1 MKKLMRL
8 LAAVLAL
15 TMLCEMLPLAAF
27 AQSDIGQAV
36 TAAVQEIGK
45 ENSFSGSCG
54 EDATWELDYSTGRL
68 TISGT
73 GAMED
78 YSFYDKAPWYEY
90 MYSINRVVI
99 QKGITSI
106 GKNAFWDCEYL
117 TGVTIP
123 EGVESIGDYAFSIC
137 KRLRRITIPDGV
149 THIGR
154 GAFWSCVRLVDITLP
169 ESATSIGEGATSIG
183 DGAFEDCYAIE
194 NIALPSGM
202 TSIAARTFSGCR
214 ALKNIVIPDGVT
226 SIGEHAFSY
235 CGLTDIMIPE
245 NVEYIGEWAFRG
257 CEKLESIVIPDGI
270 TSIGDYTFCECSS
283 LTDITLP
290 ESVESIGKHAFE
302 KSSITNITFSDN
314 VTSIGE
320 SAFAQ
325 CNQLT
330 DVYYGGSEE
339 KWKEI
344 DISISNDPLINA
356 TIHYNYSGTEEKP
369 SKEFEFK
376 KDNLS
381 FLNNRGY
388 FFSFEDRFVHAV
400 NQTILLKPFSESIQ
414 NTNYSYRISN
424 EKFNQLIEGLTPAT
438 KKYITSNRFAEWGG
452 SCRGMSTVVMLHY
465 SYPDRIKLSNLPSVA
480 TDTVY
485 ELSSPKENSDVQ
497 DLVNYYQLA
506 QYLPTYQ
513 LKKAKTRTDSF
524 NNFEETLADL
534 IAALKKQPVL
544 IGMASNDGGHA
555 VVFLEILEELEDYY
569 RISIYDPNY
578 TEQQTLVLFKTPYV
592 MGADEK
598 GDDYGYMHVMY
609 GDYKYITSYIKADDL
624 NNLDIRNYFRMDDHE
639 YNTNYDISYIS
650 IAPGSDISLSVNNEL
665 YFVIKNGQIAEK
677 NSLVN
682 TFYDEGEDTAGASK
696 LNITY
701 PAIQSGDK
709 IELELTPH
717 EDISDASILLND
729 TLLNVSTGGPVK
741 LTYDESARTVDV
753 SADDPTSVSLLMTQ
767 NETSENWPWHSWAV
781 DTTGTTTLHAE
792 LDSEGLHL
800 TGDGLT
806 GAKYATENADT
817 EQTSEGTI
825 NVQPD
830 ETGKTSVTIIN
841 KNDGDT
847 DDTEVKGE
855 DKAEETTYTV
865 TVNGGTASPAKAKEG
880 ETVTIIAEKTDT
892 FQNWTVVAGGIT
904 LENEN
909 LPTTTFTM
917 GKENVVITAVKG
929 EDKAEETT
937 YTVTVSGGTASPA
950 KAKEGET
957 VTITAEKTDT
967 FQNWTVVAGG
977 ITLEN
982 ENLPTTTFT
991 MGKENVVIT
1000 ANYSSGGNITPPS
1013 PGEPGQSPSDDGGAG
1028 IVLAIGAAA
1037 TVAAGIGAIVLMPVK
1052 VEGKVELAD
1061 HTALPGAKIALL
1073 QNGKVVAQTTTDANG
1088 KFALKVKRGSYE
1100 LTAAY
1105 TDANGQL
1112 MHKTASFKAPAK
1124 NLTVT
1129 F

>member
-36 TAAVQEIGK
+36 TAAVQGIEE
-45 ENSFSGSCG
+45 ENSLSGSCG
-54 EDATWELDYSTGRL
+54 ENATWEFDYSTL

-78 YSFYDKAPWYEY
+78 YGFYDEAPWYEY
-90 MYSINRVVI
+90 MYYINRVVI

-106 GKNAFWDCEYL
+106 GKNAFGDCEYL

-123 EGVESIGDYAFSIC
+123 EGVESIGDYAFLSC

-154 GAFWSCVRLVDITLP
+154 HAFDNCARLVDITLP
-169 ESATSIGEGATSIG
+169 ESATSIGEGAFDSC
-183 DGAFEDCYAIE
+183 DAIE

-202 TSIAARTFSGCR
+202 TSIAAHTFFDCR

-226 SIGEHAFSY
+226 SIGNSAFSY
-235 CGLTDIMIPE
+235 CVLTDIMIPE

-302 KSSITNITFSDN
+302 KSAITNITLSDK

-325 CNQLT
+325 CNRLT

-344 DISISNDPLINA
+344 NISFSNGPLINA

-376 KDNLS
+376 KDNPR
-381 FLNNRGY
+381 FLNNY
-388 FFSFEDRFVHAV
+388 ESFFDFIDKTQHFFHGELVKKQWKWFGHADDV
-400 NQTILLKPFSESIQ
+400 IPEAYYTHISPDAYEQLLSGCSERVRKYVESV
-414 NTNYSYRISN
+414 RIRYWN
-424 EKFNQLIEGLTPAT
+424 
-438 KKYITSNRFAEWGG
+438 G
-452 SCRGMSTVVMLHY
+452 SCYGMAVAAMLNY
-465 SYPDRIKLSNLPSVA
+465 YAPDRVKLSELAPAANAIYGLPAPANSEKVENFINYYYLMQCLPTLDDFKAERSELYSASLSTAYNEIVA
-480 TDTVY
+480 KLQKNVPILAAIY
-485 ELSSPKENSDVQ
+485 KEN
-497 DLVNYYQLA
+497 
-506 QYLPTYQ
+506 
-513 LKKAKTRTDSF
+513 
-524 NNFEETLADL
+524 
-534 IAALKKQPVL
+534 
-544 IGMASNDGGHA
+544 GGHA
-555 VVFLEILEELEDYY
+555 IVLLDIINKDANSCEI
-569 RISIYDPNY
+569 RVYDPNEPEEQTMTLY
-578 TEQQTLVLFKTPYV
+578 KQLTEWSSIKISYGEYNR
-592 MGADEK
+592 MGYHICADELQ
-598 GDDYGYMHVMY
+598 Y
-609 GDYKYITSYIKADDL
+609 
-624 NNLDIRNYFRMDDHE
+624 LDIRNYFEPNRDSFAFKTD
-639 YNTNYDISYIS
+639 
-650 IAPGSDISLSVNNEL
+650 
-665 YFVIKNGQIAEK
+665 
-677 NSLVN
+677 
-682 TFYDEGEDTAGASK
+682 YDEPEIIFDSNVDVSGKYGDSYFDTSK
-696 LNITY
+696 KEYSRNVQIHRILSDTDDY
-701 PAIQSGDK
+701 SLMQMFFPQSDENA
-709 IELELTPH
+709 ELELSLT
-717 EDISDASILLND
+717 DGNDVNVLLED
-729 TLLNVSTGGPVK
+729 TLLTISTDGPVK

-753 SADDPTSVSLLMTQ
+753 KADDPTAVSLLMTQ
-767 NETSENWPWHSWAV
+767 NTVNDSWPWHSWAV

-817 EQTSEGTI
+817 EQTSEGAI

-847 DDTEVKGE
+847 DDTEVR
-855 DKAEETTYTV
+855 
-865 TVNGGTASPAKAKEG
+865 
-880 ETVTIIAEKTDT
+880 
-892 FQNWTVVAGGIT
+892 
-904 LENEN
+904 
-909 LPTTTFTM
+909 
-917 GKENVVITAVKG
+917 G

-967 FQNWTVVAGG
+967 FQNWTVVTGG

-1037 TVAAGIGAIVLMPVK
+1037 TVAAGIGAIALMPVK

-1073 QNGKVVAQTTTDANG
+1073 QNGKVVAQTTTDADG

-1105 TDANGQL
+1105 TDANGRL

>member
-36 TAAVQEIGK
+36 TAAVQNTEE
-45 ENSFSGSCG
+45 ENSTVTNTGSCG
-54 EDATWELDYSTGRL
+54 SNVTWSLDSDGVVTV
-68 TISGT
+68 SGT
-73 GAMED
+73 GEMSH
-78 YSFYDKAPWYEY
+78 YGWYGDVNP
-90 MYSINRVVI
+90 NRVFQDLSGSVRKVVI
-99 QKGITSI
+99 EDGVKNVGSGVFFRLENLTDVTIPDSVTSI
-106 GKNAFWDCEYL
+106 GVDSFNYCTAL
-117 TGVTIP
+117 
-123 EGVESIGDYAFSIC
+123 ES
-137 KRLRRITIPDGV
+137 
-149 THIGR
+149 
-154 GAFWSCVRLVDITLP
+154 ITLP
-169 ESATSIGEGATSIG
+169 ETVTFIDT
-183 DGAFEDCYAIE
+183 GAFANCHS
-194 NIALPSGM
+194 LKKFKFPSGITCINDWM
-202 TSIAARTFSGCR
+202 FHNSTGLTSV
-214 ALKNIVIPDGVT
+214 VIPASVTRIGVVVFEGCT
-226 SIGEHAFSY
+226 SLQDIYYEGTEEQWNQIDIGNS
-235 CGLTDIMIPE
+235 
-245 NVEYIGEWAFRG
+245 N
-257 CEKLESIVIPDGI
+257 
-270 TSIGDYTFCECSS
+270 SS
-283 LTDITLP
+283 L
-290 ESVESIGKHAFE
+290 A
-302 KSSITNITFSDN
+302 
-314 VTSIGE
+314 
-320 SAFAQ
+320 
-325 CNQLT
+325 
-330 DVYYGGSEE
+330 
-339 KWKEI
+339 
-344 DISISNDPLINA
+344 NA
-356 TIHYNYSGTEEKP
+356 TIHYNYSGTEEEP

-376 KDNLS
+376 KDNLN
-381 FLNNRGY
+381 FLNDRGY

-438 KKYITSNRFAEWGG
+438 KKYVTNKRFTEWGG
-452 SCRGMSTVVMLHY
+452 SCWGMSTVVMLHY

-497 DLVNYYQLA
+497 DLINYYQLA
-506 QYLPTYQ
+506 QYLPTGQ
-513 LKKAKTRTDSF
+513 LKMAKTQTDSF

-544 IGMASNDGGHA
+544 IGMASNDGGHT

-578 TEQQTLVLFKTPYV
+578 TEPQTLVLFKTPYV

-609 GDYKYITSYIKADDL
+609 GDYKYIASYIKADDL
-624 NNLDIRNYFRMDDHE
+624 NNLDIRNYFGMDDHE
-639 YNTNYDISYIS
+639 YYTNYDISYIS

-665 YFVIKNGQIAEK
+665 YFVIKNGQIAQK

-682 TFYDEGEDTAGASK
+682 TFYDEGEDTTGASK
-696 LNITY
+696 LNITF
-701 PAIQSGDK
+701 PAIQRGDK
-709 IELELTPH
+709 IELELTPR

-729 TLLNVSTGGPVK
+729 TLLNVSSDGPVK

-753 SADDPTSVSLLMTQ
+753 SADDPTAVSLLMTQ
-767 NETSENWPWHSWAV
+767 NTVNDSWPWHSWAV

-880 ETVTIIAEKTDT
+880 ETVTI
-892 FQNWTVVAGGIT
+892 
-904 LENEN
+904 
-909 LPTTTFTM
+909 
-917 GKENVVITAVKG
+917 
-929 EDKAEETT
+929 
-937 YTVTVSGGTASPA
+937 
-950 KAKEGET
+950 
-957 VTITAEKTDT
+957 TAEKTDT

-1037 TVAAGIGAIVLMPVK
+1037 TVAAGIGAIALMPVK

-1073 QNGKVVAQTTTDANG
+1073 QNGKVVAQTTTDADG

>member
-36 TAAVQEIGK
+36 TAAVQGIEE
-45 ENSFSGSCG
+45 ENSLSGSCG
-54 EDATWELDYSTGRL
+54 ENATWEFDYSTL

-78 YSFYDKAPWYEY
+78 YGFYDKAPWYEY
-90 MYSINRVVI
+90 MYYINKVVI

-123 EGVESIGDYAFSIC
+123 EGVESIGDNAFSIC

-183 DGAFEDCYAIE
+183 DGAFEDCDAIE

-226 SIGEHAFSY
+226 SIGERAFSS

-245 NVEYIGEWAFRG
+245 NVEYIGEGAFHG

-302 KSSITNITFSDN
+302 KSAITNITLSDK

-325 CNQLT
+325 CNRLT

-344 DISISNDPLINA
+344 DISFSNGPLINA

-369 SKEFEFK
+369 SKEFTFGR
-376 KDNLS
+376 DN
-381 FLNNRGY
+381 F
-388 FFSFEDRFVHAV
+388 
-400 NQTILLKPFSESIQ
+400 
-414 NTNYSYRISN
+414 
-424 EKFNQLIEGLTPAT
+424 
-438 KKYITSNRFAEWGG
+438 RFAHSTTSFFADELDADNQATESAVDLLTDEPDYNHYNISKGKFDQLTAGLSASQKEKIRQKAYARWGG
-452 SCRGMSTVVMLHY
+452 SCYGLSLVAMMHYASPVRVPLDGFDFYDEEAPENIYNLDFPYGSTSNTDLINY
-465 SYPDRIKLSNLPSVA
+465 YYLTQNLPSVSRA
-480 TDTVY
+480 KY
-485 ELSSPKENSDVQ
+485 LRAFACALSTKASITNIINALQENIPVIVS
-497 DLVNYYQLA
+497 
-506 QYLPTYQ
+506 
-513 LKKAKTRTDSF
+513 LKT
-524 NNFEETLADL
+524 
-534 IAALKKQPVL
+534 
-544 IGMASNDGGHA
+544 HA
-555 VVFLEILEELEDYY
+555 VVLLTILSETDTYY
-569 RISIYDPNY
+569 LLRVYDPNMLSNGENQTPSTMKLY
-578 TEQQTLVLFKTPYV
+578 KNSIGTIKVDYPANNPHYKTVPYYYLATETYLYDPVNYFGVSTTVYS
-592 MGADEK
+592 E
-598 GDDYGYMHVMY
+598 
-609 GDYKYITSYIKADDL
+609 TADDVEVST
-624 NNLDIRNYFRMDDHE
+624 ITAPAGSSFVVTMGKSSFTVTEGEITACTDDLK
-639 YNTNYDISYIS
+639 NALVADN
-650 IAPGSDISLSVNNEL
+650 SVN
-665 YFVIKNGQIAEK
+665 
-677 NSLVN
+677 
-682 TFYDEGEDTAGASK
+682 DTTDG
-696 LNITY
+696 T
-701 PAIQSGDK
+701 
-709 IELELTPH
+709 
-717 EDISDASILLND
+717 SDATVEFLFPQYTGELKISFTSDAAGSMDILWN
-729 TLLNVSTGGPVK
+729 NSFVSVLTDGVTS

-753 SADDPTSVSLLMTQ
+753 KADDPTAVSLLMTQ
-767 NETSENWPWHSWAV
+767 NTVNDSWPWHSWAV

-806 GAKYATENADT
+806 NAKYATENADT

-917 GKENVVITAVKG
+917 GKENVVITA
-929 EDKAEETT
+929 
-937 YTVTVSGGTASPA
+937 
-950 KAKEGET
+950 
-957 VTITAEKTDT
+957 
-967 FQNWTVVAGG
+967 
-977 ITLEN
+977 
-982 ENLPTTTFT
+982 
-991 MGKENVVIT
+991 
-1000 ANYSSGGNITPPS
+1000 NYSSGGNITPPS

-1037 TVAAGIGAIVLMPVK
+1037 TVAAGIGAIALMPVK

-1073 QNGKVVAQTTTDANG
+1073 QNGKVVAQTTTDADG

-1105 TDANGQL
+1105 TDANGRL

>member
-36 TAAVQEIGK
+36 TAAVQNIEEENDIAFAGGDGTAENPYQIATAKQLVAVRNDLAAHYVLNNDIDLSGYSSWNPIGDAVY
-45 ENSFSGSCG
+45 SFSGSFDG
-54 EDATWELDYSTGRL
+54 NGHVIRNMTIEVQTSDSYLGLFGYASGAKLTNVVLEDATIRGTLSTGNHQVALLVGKTSKTTFKTTLSDCTVSGSIQLVANDTSLAIGGIVGQTEGAVIENCVNRAEITL
-68 TISGT
+68 AEESTATYLYCGGIAGSAWSDISACDNYGKIT
-73 GAMED
+73 GVSNASIWVGGIVGDGGAVSHCRNYGKVSARSNLETYTVAGIAGRAAVYD
-78 YSFYDKAPWYEY
+78 SVNYGSVSGYSPVKHGGNAAGIAGQDSYNISNCYNAAAE
-90 MYSINRVVI
+90 
-99 QKGITSI
+99 ITSKYGSDYLDSTAYRI
-106 GKNAFWDCEYL
+106 GCTNNSVSDVYSLETTKLN
-117 TGVTIP
+117 GSIP
-123 EGVESIGDYAFSIC
+123 TTDLSNF
-137 KRLRRITIPDGV
+137 RRNGASL
-149 THIGR
+149 GR
-154 GAFWSCVRLVDITLP
+154 TEL
-169 ESATSIGEGATSIG
+169 GEKIKELFPN
-183 DGAFEDCYAIE
+183 DDPF
-194 NIALPSGM
+194 SGM
-202 TSIAARTFSGCR
+202 
-214 ALKNIVIPDGVT
+214 
-226 SIGEHAFSY
+226 
-235 CGLTDIMIPE
+235 
-245 NVEYIGEWAFRG
+245 
-257 CEKLESIVIPDGI
+257 EKE
-270 TSIGDYTFCECSS
+270 
-283 LTDITLP
+283 
-290 ESVESIGKHAFE
+290 
-302 KSSITNITFSDN
+302 
-314 VTSIGE
+314 
-320 SAFAQ
+320 
-325 CNQLT
+325 
-330 DVYYGGSEE
+330 
-339 KWKEI
+339 
-344 DISISNDPLINA
+344 
-356 TIHYNYSGTEEKP
+356 P

-388 FFSFEDRFVHAV
+388 FFSFEDCFVHAV

-578 TEQQTLVLFKTPYV
+578 TEPQTLVLFKTPYA
-592 MGADEK
+592 MGGDEK

-609 GDYKYITSYIKADDL
+609 EDYKYIVSYIKADDL
-624 NNLDIRNYFRMDDHE
+624 NNLDIRSYLGMDDHE
-639 YNTNYDISYIS
+639 YYTNYDISYTS

-709 IELELTPH
+709 IELELTPR

-729 TLLNVSTGGPVK
+729 TLLNVSSDGPVK

-753 SADDPTSVSLLMTQ
+753 KADDPTAVSLLMTQ
-767 NETSENWPWHSWAV
+767 NTVNDSWPWHSWAV

-806 GAKYATENADT
+806 DAKYATENADT
-817 EQTSEGTI
+817 EQTSEGTV

-865 TVNGGTASPAKAKEG
+865 TVN
-880 ETVTIIAEKTDT
+880 
-892 FQNWTVVAGGIT
+892 
-904 LENEN
+904 
-909 LPTTTFTM
+909 
-917 GKENVVITAVKG
+917 
-929 EDKAEETT
+929 
-937 YTVTVSGGTASPA
+937 GGTASPA

-1037 TVAAGIGAIVLMPVK
+1037 TVAAGIGAIALMPVK

-1073 QNGKVVAQTTTDANG
+1073 QNGKVVAQTTTDADG

>member
-36 TAAVQEIGK
+36 TAAVQNIEEENDIAFAGGDGTAENPYQIATAKQLVAVRNDLAAHYVLNNDIDLSGYSSWNPIGDAVY
-45 ENSFSGSCG
+45 SFSGSFDG
-54 EDATWELDYSTGRL
+54 NGHVIRNMTIEVQTSDSYLGLFGYASGAKLTNVVLEDATIRGTLSTGNHQVALLVGKTSKTTFKTTLSDCTVSGSIQLVANDTSLAIGGIVGQTEGAVIENCVNRAEITL
-68 TISGT
+68 AEESTATYLYCGGIAGSAWSDISACDNYGKIT
-73 GAMED
+73 GVSNASIWVGGIVGDGGAVSHCRNYGKVSARSNLETYTVAGIAGRAAVYD
-78 YSFYDKAPWYEY
+78 SVNYGSVSGYSPVKHGGNAAGIAGQDSYNISNCYNAAAE
-90 MYSINRVVI
+90 
-99 QKGITSI
+99 ITSKYGSDYLDSTAYRI
-106 GKNAFWDCEYL
+106 GCTNNSVSDVYSLETTKLN
-117 TGVTIP
+117 GSIP
-123 EGVESIGDYAFSIC
+123 TTDLGDF
-137 KRLRRITIPDGV
+137 RRNGASL
-149 THIGR
+149 GR
-154 GAFWSCVRLVDITLP
+154 TEL
-169 ESATSIGEGATSIG
+169 GEKIKELFPN
-183 DGAFEDCYAIE
+183 DDPF
-194 NIALPSGM
+194 SGM
-202 TSIAARTFSGCR
+202 
-214 ALKNIVIPDGVT
+214 
-226 SIGEHAFSY
+226 
-235 CGLTDIMIPE
+235 
-245 NVEYIGEWAFRG
+245 
-257 CEKLESIVIPDGI
+257 EKE
-270 TSIGDYTFCECSS
+270 
-283 LTDITLP
+283 
-290 ESVESIGKHAFE
+290 
-302 KSSITNITFSDN
+302 
-314 VTSIGE
+314 
-320 SAFAQ
+320 
-325 CNQLT
+325 
-330 DVYYGGSEE
+330 
-339 KWKEI
+339 
-344 DISISNDPLINA
+344 
-356 TIHYNYSGTEEKP
+356 P

-400 NQTILLKPFSESIQ
+400 NQTILLKPFSESTQ

-438 KKYITSNRFAEWGG
+438 KKYVTNKRFTEWGG
-452 SCRGMSTVVMLHY
+452 SCWGMSTVVMLHY

-497 DLVNYYQLA
+497 DLINYYQLA
-506 QYLPTYQ
+506 QYLPTGQ
-513 LKKAKTRTDSF
+513 LKMAKTQTDSF

-544 IGMASNDGGHA
+544 IGMASNDGGHT

-578 TEQQTLVLFKTPYV
+578 TEPQTLVLFKTPYV

-609 GDYKYITSYIKADDL
+609 GDYKYIASYIKADDL
-624 NNLDIRNYFRMDDHE
+624 NNLDIRSYFGMDDHE
-639 YNTNYDISYIS
+639 YYTNYDISYTS

-701 PAIQSGDK
+701 PAIQRGDK
-709 IELELTPH
+709 IELELTPR

-729 TLLNVSTGGPVK
+729 TLLNVSSDGPVK

-753 SADDPTSVSLLMTQ
+753 KADDPTAVSLLMTQ
-767 NETSENWPWHSWAV
+767 NTVNDSWPWHSWAV

-806 GAKYATENADT
+806 DAKYATENADT

-917 GKENVVITAVKG
+917 GKENVVITA
-929 EDKAEETT
+929 
-937 YTVTVSGGTASPA
+937 
-950 KAKEGET
+950 
-957 VTITAEKTDT
+957 
-967 FQNWTVVAGG
+967 
-977 ITLEN
+977 
-982 ENLPTTTFT
+982 
-991 MGKENVVIT
+991 
-1000 ANYSSGGNITPPS
+1000 NYSSGGNITPPR

-1037 TVAAGIGAIVLMPVK
+1037 TVAAGIGAIALMPVK
-1052 VEGKVELAD
+1052 VEGKAELAD

>member
-36 TAAVQEIGK
+36 TAAVQGIEE
-45 ENSFSGSCG
+45 ENSLSGSCG
-54 EDATWELDYSTGRL
+54 ENATWEFDYSTL

-78 YSFYDKAPWYEY
+78 YSFYDEAPWYEY
-90 MYSINRVVI
+90 MYYINRVVI

-183 DGAFEDCYAIE
+183 DGAFEDCDAIE

-226 SIGEHAFSY
+226 SIGERAFSS

-245 NVEYIGEWAFRG
+245 NVEYIGEGAFHG

-302 KSSITNITFSDN
+302 KSAITNITLSDK

-325 CNQLT
+325 CNRLT

-344 DISISNDPLINA
+344 DISFSNGPLINA
-356 TIHYNYSGTEEKP
+356 TIHYNYSGTEEEP

-400 NQTILLKPFSESIQ
+400 NQTILLKPFSESTQ

-438 KKYITSNRFAEWGG
+438 KKYVTNKRFTEWGG
-452 SCRGMSTVVMLHY
+452 SCWGMSTVVMLHY

-497 DLVNYYQLA
+497 DLINYYQLA
-506 QYLPTYQ
+506 QYLPTGQ
-513 LKKAKTRTDSF
+513 LKMAKTQTDSF

-544 IGMASNDGGHA
+544 IGMASNDGGHT

-578 TEQQTLVLFKTPYV
+578 TEPQTLVLFKTPYV

-609 GDYKYITSYIKADDL
+609 GDYKYIASYIKADDL
-624 NNLDIRNYFRMDDHE
+624 NNLDIRSYFGMDDHE

-665 YFVIKNGQIAEK
+665 YFVIKNGQIAQQ

-682 TFYDEGEDTAGASK
+682 TFYDEGEDTTGASK
-696 LNITY
+696 LNITF
-701 PAIQSGDK
+701 PAIQRGDK
-709 IELELTPH
+709 IELELTPR

-729 TLLNVSTGGPVK
+729 TLLNVSSDGPVK

-753 SADDPTSVSLLMTQ
+753 KADDPTAVSLLMTQ
-767 NETSENWPWHSWAV
+767 NTVNDSWPWHSWAV

-806 GAKYATENADT
+806 DAKYATENADT
-817 EQTSEGTI
+817 EQTSEGTV

-865 TVNGGTASPAKAKEG
+865 TV
-880 ETVTIIAEKTDT
+880 
-892 FQNWTVVAGGIT
+892 
-904 LENEN
+904 
-909 LPTTTFTM
+909 
-917 GKENVVITAVKG
+917 
-929 EDKAEETT
+929 
-937 YTVTVSGGTASPA
+937 SGGAASPA

-1037 TVAAGIGAIVLMPVK
+1037 TVAAGIGAIALMPVK

-1105 TDANGQL
+1105 TDANEQL

>member
-36 TAAVQEIGK
+36 TAAAQGIEE
-45 ENSFSGSCG
+45 ENSLSGSCG
-54 EDATWELDYSTGRL
+54 ENATWEVDYSTGRL

-78 YSFYDKAPWYEY
+78 YSFYDKAPWYEH
-90 MYSINRVVI
+90 MYYINRVVI

-123 EGVESIGDYAFSIC
+123 EGVESIGDNAFSIC

-154 GAFWSCVRLVDITLP
+154 DAFWNCVRLVDITLP
-169 ESATSIGEGATSIG
+169 ESATSIGEGA
-183 DGAFEDCYAIE
+183 FEDCDAIE

-202 TSIAARTFSGCR
+202 TSIAADTFSSCGS
-214 ALKNIVIPDGVT
+214 LKNIVIPDGVT
-226 SIGEHAFSY
+226 SIGNSAFSY

-302 KSSITNITFSDN
+302 KSAITNITLSDN

-320 SAFAQ
+320 SAFEKSKLTNIEIPDGVTRIENKTFYACDTLTDVMFSADVTFIGSGAFAQ
-325 CNQLT
+325 CKRLT

-344 DISISNDPLINA
+344 DISFSNDPLINA
-356 TIHYNYSGTEEKP
+356 TIHYQDEEEP
-369 SKEFEFK
+369 SKEFTFGR
-376 KDNLS
+376 DNFRFAHSTTS
-381 FLNNRGY
+381 FFADEL
-388 FFSFEDRFVHAV
+388 DAD
-400 NQTILLKPFSESIQ
+400 NQ
-414 NTNYSYRISN
+414 
-424 EKFNQLIEGLTPAT
+424 AT
-438 KKYITSNRFAEWGG
+438 KSAVDLLTDEPDYNHYNISKGKFDQLTAGLSASQKEKIRQKAYARWGG
-452 SCRGMSTVVMLHY
+452 SCYGLSLVAMMHYASPVRVPLDGFDFYDEEAPKNIYNLDFPYGSTSNTDLINY
-465 SYPDRIKLSNLPSVA
+465 YYLTQNLPSVSRA
-480 TDTVY
+480 KY
-485 ELSSPKENSDVQ
+485 LRAFACALSTKASITNIINALQENIPVIVS
-497 DLVNYYQLA
+497 
-506 QYLPTYQ
+506 
-513 LKKAKTRTDSF
+513 LKT
-524 NNFEETLADL
+524 
-534 IAALKKQPVL
+534 
-544 IGMASNDGGHA
+544 HA
-555 VVFLEILEELEDYY
+555 VVLLTILSETDTYY
-569 RISIYDPNY
+569 LLRVYDPNMLSNGENQTPSTMKLY
-578 TEQQTLVLFKTPYV
+578 KNSIGTIKVDYPANNPHYKTVPYYYLATETYLYDPVNYFGVSTTVYS
-592 MGADEK
+592 E
-598 GDDYGYMHVMY
+598 
-609 GDYKYITSYIKADDL
+609 TADDVEVST
-624 NNLDIRNYFRMDDHE
+624 ITAPAGSSFVVTMGKSSFTVTEGEITACTDDLK
-639 YNTNYDISYIS
+639 NALVADN
-650 IAPGSDISLSVNNEL
+650 SVN
-665 YFVIKNGQIAEK
+665 
-677 NSLVN
+677 
-682 TFYDEGEDTAGASK
+682 DTTDG
-696 LNITY
+696 T
-701 PAIQSGDK
+701 
-709 IELELTPH
+709 
-717 EDISDASILLND
+717 SDATVEFLFPQYTGELKISFTSDAAGSMDILWN
-729 TLLNVSTGGPVK
+729 NSFVSVLTDGVTS

-753 SADDPTSVSLLMTQ
+753 KADDPTAVSLLMTQ
-767 NETSENWPWHSWAV
+767 NTVNDSWPWHSWAV

-806 GAKYATENADT
+806 DAKYATENADT
-817 EQTSEGTI
+817 EQTSEGII

-847 DDTEVKGE
+847 DDTE
-855 DKAEETTYTV
+855 
-865 TVNGGTASPAKAKEG
+865 
-880 ETVTIIAEKTDT
+880 
-892 FQNWTVVAGGIT
+892 
-904 LENEN
+904 
-909 LPTTTFTM
+909 
-917 GKENVVITAVKG
+917 VKG

-1037 TVAAGIGAIVLMPVK
+1037 TVAAGIGAIALMPVK

-1112 MHKTASFKAPAK
+1112 MHKTTSFKAPAK

>member
-36 TAAVQEIGK
+36 TAAVQNIEEENDIAFAGGDGTAENPYQIATAKQLVAVRNDLAAHYVLNNDIDLSGYSSWNPIGDAVY
-45 ENSFSGSCG
+45 SFSGSFDG
-54 EDATWELDYSTGRL
+54 NGHVIRNMTIEVQTSDSYLGLFGYASGAKLTNVVLEDATIRGTLSTGNHQVALLVGKTSKTTFKTTLSDCTVSGSIQLVANDTSLAIGGIVGQTEGAVIENCVNRAEITL
-68 TISGT
+68 AEESTATYLYCGGIAGSAWSDISACDNYGKIT
-73 GAMED
+73 GVSNASIWVGGIVGDGGAVSHCRNYGKVSARSNLETYTVAGIAGRAAVYD
-78 YSFYDKAPWYEY
+78 SVNYGSVSGYSPVKHGGNAAGIAGQDSYNISNCYNAAAE
-90 MYSINRVVI
+90 
-99 QKGITSI
+99 ITSKYGSDYLDSTAYRI
-106 GKNAFWDCEYL
+106 GCTNNSVSDVYSLETTKLN
-117 TGVTIP
+117 GSIP
-123 EGVESIGDYAFSIC
+123 TTDLGNF
-137 KRLRRITIPDGV
+137 RRNGASL
-149 THIGR
+149 GR
-154 GAFWSCVRLVDITLP
+154 TEL
-169 ESATSIGEGATSIG
+169 GEKIKELFPN
-183 DGAFEDCYAIE
+183 DDPF
-194 NIALPSGM
+194 SGM
-202 TSIAARTFSGCR
+202 
-214 ALKNIVIPDGVT
+214 
-226 SIGEHAFSY
+226 
-235 CGLTDIMIPE
+235 
-245 NVEYIGEWAFRG
+245 
-257 CEKLESIVIPDGI
+257 
-270 TSIGDYTFCECSS
+270 
-283 LTDITLP
+283 
-290 ESVESIGKHAFE
+290 
-302 KSSITNITFSDN
+302 
-314 VTSIGE
+314 
-320 SAFAQ
+320 
-325 CNQLT
+325 
-330 DVYYGGSEE
+330 EE
-339 KWKEI
+339 E
-344 DISISNDPLINA
+344 
-356 TIHYNYSGTEEKP
+356 P

-381 FLNNRGY
+381 FLNGRGY

-578 TEQQTLVLFKTPYV
+578 TEPQTLVLFKTPYV

-624 NNLDIRNYFRMDDHE
+624 NNLDIRNYFGMDDHE
-639 YNTNYDISYIS
+639 YYTNYDISYIS

-682 TFYDEGEDTAGASK
+682 TFYDEGEDTTGASK
-696 LNITY
+696 LNITF
-701 PAIQSGDK
+701 PAIQRGDK
-709 IELELTPH
+709 IELELTPR

-729 TLLNVSTGGPVK
+729 TLLNVSSDGPVK

-753 SADDPTSVSLLMTQ
+753 KADDPTAVSLLMTQ
-767 NETSENWPWHSWAV
+767 NTVNDSWPWHSWAV

-806 GAKYATENADT
+806 DAKYATENADT
-817 EQTSEGTI
+817 EQTSKGTI

-865 TVNGGTASPAKAKEG
+865 TVN
-880 ETVTIIAEKTDT
+880 
-892 FQNWTVVAGGIT
+892 
-904 LENEN
+904 
-909 LPTTTFTM
+909 
-917 GKENVVITAVKG
+917 
-929 EDKAEETT
+929 
-937 YTVTVSGGTASPA
+937 GGTASPA

-1037 TVAAGIGAIVLMPVK
+1037 TVAAGIGAIALMPVK

-1073 QNGKVVAQTTTDANG
+1073 QNGKVVAQTTTDADG